1 MRLSVIVAMSE
12 NRVIGCGGQLPW
24 RLSADLRR
32 FKQLTMGHHLL
43 MGHRTFESI
52 GRPLPGRTSVILS
65 RQTDTVAVPGVIL
78 SPSLEH
84 ALQVAAGDEELFAIG
99 GGEVYRQILPLAE
112 RVYLTQV
119 HARVEGDVTFP
130 ELPEGEWVLRDQSP
144 RYEAD
149 EKNDHSYTFLQYVR
163 VPIYSST
170 EESERTMNG
179 WAKYD

>member
-1 MRLSVIVAMSE
+1 MRISVIVAMSE

-43 MGHRTFESI
+43 MGRRTFESI
-52 GRPLPGRTSVILS
+52 GRPLPGRTSVVLS
-65 RQTDTVAVPGVIL
+65 RQTDSVEVPGVIR

-84 ALQVAAGDEELFAIG
+84 ALQVAADDEELFVIG

-112 RVYLTQV
+112 WLYLTRV
-119 HARVEGDVTFP
+119 HAHVEGDVTFP
-130 ELPEGEWVLRDQSP
+130 ELPPDEWVLRDRSP

-149 EKNDHSYTFLQYVR
+149 EKNDHSYTFLQYARVR
-163 VPIYSST
+163 
-170 EESERTMNG
+170 
-179 WAKYD
+179 